1 MKTFKGYLK
10 EGPPAWTE
18 SLSTMLF
25 DLPRAGLKD
34 VKIPI
39 SPSIFKRV
47 WPESIR
53 SIAFH
58 VTDYV
63 GIQRLIKMQ
72 GGKRSI
78 SAFYNMDFD
87 MISYGI
93 RTEGGYVAELE
104 ADVLIAAPDDIAS
117 QPDKSGRRWITF
129 STLLNPPDA
138 SDSGLGGKAKLRGMD
153 KDIEEML
160 WKIIKTHSDYPD
172 QTPSKVEIAWTE
184 LGYIDTPNKTI
195 GLIIKDYIDGMEK
208 IIKKH
213 SKSLRSL
220 FTDYVKSRVQEPD
233 PDSGDFAQWDEL
245 VVNNFK
251 IKKVHV
257 GQEFAADF
265 EGEDALD
272 MYGLPF
278 ETWDDDG
285 DLMDYITRAMQA
297 DKGK

>member
-1 MKTFKGYLK
+1 
-10 EGPPAWTE
+10 
-18 SLSTMLF
+18 
-25 DLPRAGLKD
+25 
-34 VKIPI
+34 
-39 SPSIFKRV
+39 
-47 WPESIR
+47 
-53 SIAFH
+53 
-58 VTDYV
+58 
-63 GIQRLIKMQ
+63 MQ

-78 SAFYNMDFD
+78 SAFYNMDYD

-93 RTEGGYVAELE
+93 RTDGGYVAELE
-104 ADVLIAAPDDIAS
+104 ADVLIAAPDDISS
-117 QPDKSGRRWITF
+117 QPDKSGRRWMTL
-129 STLLNPPDA
+129 STIMNPPDA
-138 SDSGLGGKAKLRGMD
+138 SDPGLGGKAKLRGID
-153 KDIEEML
+153 KDISEMMIE
-160 WKIIKTHSDYPD
+160 IIMKYADDPRYMPD
-172 QTPSKVEIAWTE
+172 VNKAWIHLRKE
-184 LGYIDTPNKTI
+184 LEADKKLLSIV
-195 GLIIKDYIDGMEK
+195 IKDYIDGMEK

-220 FTDYVKSRVQEPD
+220 FTDYVKLRVQEPD

-251 IKKVHV
+251 IKKVHI
-257 GQEFAADF
+257 GQEYHMDF